1 MKAIKLQLGF
11 LFLFFIF
18 PVVLAIPSGSTI
30 QQHFP
35 LCKELNITI
44 YGDYPIDNN
53 EISVFPNCSLLVN
66 QTYVKTFSCKCYDG
80 YTAKIW
86 INPFA
91 VNRYTI
97 VYSYLYT
104 QSFPETIVRHEI
116 HRTYI
121 DQRKFNYTN
130 ITNFTITEQRID
142 ENLTEE
148 IRNLEKKIESI
159 NKTLSLLK
167 SKNATYTPKV
177 NQIEEKKPIDWIGV
191 IILSA
196 VALVVILG
204 VVFRNA
210 ILTFLS
216 LHRSE
221 S

>member
-1 MKAIKLQLGF
+1 MKAIKKLQLGF

-18 PVVLAIPSGSTI
+18 PVALAIPSGSTI
-30 QQHFP
+30 QQYFP
-35 LCKELNITI
+35 FCKELNITI
-44 YGDYPIDNN
+44 YGDYPIDTN
-53 EISVFPNCSLLVN
+53 EISAFPNCSLLVN
-66 QTYVKTFSCKCYDG
+66 QTYMKMFSCKCYDG

-97 VYSYLYT
+97 VYSYLYA

-130 ITNFTITEQRID
+130 ITNFTVTEQKID
-142 ENLTEE
+142 KNLTEE
-148 IRNLEKKIESI
+148 IRSLEKKIESI

-167 SKNATYTPKV
+167 SKNVTV
-177 NQIEEKKPIDWIGV
+177 NQVEEKKSIDWIGV
-191 IILSA
+191 LILSA

-204 VVFRNA
+204 VMFRNA

-216 LHRSE
+216 LRRSE